1 MTPQPILVSLSPAGF
16 AASKQRLVSAGVA
29 VPDGDSG
36 SLAHE
41 GVTVACE
48 YNGTDTLTV
57 SVTHKPGFVSE
68 GFVENKI
75 REWFAEAVTTGE
87 AQCHSQTLKRSL

>member
-1 MTPQPILVSLSPAGF
+1 MTPQSITISLTPAGF
-16 AASKQRLVSAGVA
+16 AACKQRLVSTGVA

-41 GVTVACE
+41 GVTVACD

-57 SVTHKPGFVSE
+57 SVVHKPGFVSE

-75 REWFAEAVTTGE
+75 RAWFAEAVPTGE
-87 AQCHSQTLKRSL
+87 ASCH